1 MTHKASDFYLPDQQG
16 KIHKL
21 QDFRGKWVVMFFYPK
36 DSTPGCT
43 KEACSF
49 RDSLEVFTD
58 LNTVILGISK
68 DSITSH
74 QKFAQ
79 KHDLPFSLL
88 SDETHKVAKAYGA
101 WSEKKFMGK
110 TYQGMQRNTY
120 IISPQG
126 QVVKS
131 YIKVNPLSHTAQ
143 VIEDLTFLQANNS

>member
-1 MTHKASDFYLPDQQG
+1 MGSY
-16 KIHKL
+16 
-21 QDFRGKWVVMFFYPK
+21 VFYPK

-49 RDSLEVFTD
+49 RDSLETFTD

-79 KHDLPFSLL
+79 KHNLPFSLL
-88 SDETHKVAKAYGA
+88 SDETHEVAKAYGA

-110 TYQGMQRNTY
+110 TCQGMQRNTY

-131 YIKVNPLSHTAQ
+131 YKKVNPLFHTAQ